1 MSNALRSLLAALAA
15 LTWSFPAF
23 GMIRTR
29 EPGVPVRQGA
39 QSPAS
44 VGGEV
49 QLGKLKDPPGV
60 MLTASG
66 GGEEFREIEKFIAE
80 HNAKLKDME
89 QKEEIP

>member
-1 MSNALRSLLAALAA
+1 
-15 LTWSFPAF
+15 
-23 GMIRTR
+23 
-29 EPGVPVRQGA
+29 
-39 QSPAS
+39 
-44 VGGEV
+44 
-49 QLGKLKDPPGV
+49 